1 MNIKMTVFIK
11 FKELKSL
18 DFIYTVFFL
27 LGEKNE
33 TEYEVGTKNTG
44 IS

>member
-11 FKELKSL
+11 LKELKSL
-18 DFIYTVFFL
+18 DFIYTVFFFVRR
-27 LGEKNE
+27 KNE

>member
-11 FKELKSL
+11 LKELKVL

-27 LGEKNE
+27 SKNQRK
-33 TEYEVGTKNTG
+33 GAG
-44 IS
+44 